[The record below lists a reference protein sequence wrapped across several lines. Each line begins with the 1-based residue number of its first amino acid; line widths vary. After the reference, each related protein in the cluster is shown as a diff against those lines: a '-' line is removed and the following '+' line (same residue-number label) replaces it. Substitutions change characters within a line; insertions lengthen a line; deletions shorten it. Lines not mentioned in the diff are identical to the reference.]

1 MSEKEL
7 FENDAVELEV
17 EEPIEEVKE
26 EVEPVEEVEPEPEPE
41 PTPEPEKPA
50 KKPRKKRE
58 LTEAQK
64 ERLRENLKRGRE
76 TSLANRKK
84 KAKLKQIEKE
94 EKISIDDEK
103 IFQSLKK
110 KMGAADLENE
120 NAKLRAELFEL
131 RKEKEKRAEKKKVT
145 IKEPEPEPEM
155 EEVAPE
161 PVKPIKIVKKP
172 MTARQKMKMLRGL

>member
-1 MSEKEL
+1 MSDNEL
-7 FENDAVELEV
+7 FEADAVELEV
-17 EEPIEEVKE
+17 EEPIEQEVE
-26 EVEPVEEVEPEPEPE
+26 EKPVEPVEEKVEPEPEPV
-41 PTPEPEKPA
+41 KPA

-58 LTEAQK
+58 LTEEQK

-76 TSLANRKK
+76 TSLANRKR

-110 KMGAADLENE
+110 KMGADDLEKE
-120 NAKLRAELFEL
+120 NTKLRAELLEL
-131 RKEKEKRAEKKKVT
+131 RKEKEKRAKAPPP
-145 IKEPEPEPEM
+145 PEPEPKPEPVK
-155 EEVAPE
+155 EEVKAE

-172 MTARQKMKMLRGL
+172 LTAKQKMRMLRGL